1 MSLFSRLLQAVR
13 SWRPRRPLQP
23 NRRAGVAVEPLD
35 HRQLLSVN
43 FTGNVPV
50 DFPATQSPGVVVIP
64 ADLSNPNT
72 REPVIPPALQSLIS
86 VSGFY
91 IKDIRVS
98 YNSTSDTL
106 SFGINQPASGNPG
119 QGEVIAGDSDNNGN
133 SATVNPAVSAVNP
146 FFTDPAYMG
155 GSKYMGVFLNFTSS
169 TGSPQIVAGFSST
182 PPTPTPNDPSPIKP
196 YEVAVADPTNLPA
209 FGAPLSQ
216 YTGNFFM
223 QNSTSSPNLEF
234 SITHFSQ
241 LYQAETGQ
249 PLTSNSV
256 IYVGGQGGSEAAD
269 GISDAIIPATSVNI
283 GAATQPV
290 TPTPTPCPP
299 QSPTIYVNYH
309 EHRIVDSLHRDLV
322 RVNVLGTSGFNVD
335 QIIPNSVTLDGA
347 HAIAHITRKTRR
359 DPFPSA
365 TYVFVANQLPLHKG
379 LNNVELQGTLN
390 NGETFQSS
398 NTVLNL
404 PYASSV
410 AKGPLHRY
418 MGGGTI
424 YNALAKIEKKHPG
437 VAIQPTAAVA
447 VTKSA
452 NAHPGETAKLA
463 VSYAPVV
470 HATSKKEAA
479 RPAARATPRPV
490 VTIQKADHHARAA
503 VVTKVPTLLRHS
515 MNDFLH
521 HVSGRSSTVAT
532 QTTATHHAR
541 HAG

>member
-1 MSLFSRLLQAVR
+1 MSLFSRLFQAVR
-13 SWRPRRPLQP
+13 SWRPRRPFQP

-50 DFPATQSPGVVVIP
+50 DFPATQSPGVVVVP
-64 ADLSNPNT
+64 ADLNNPST
-72 REPVIPPALQSLIS
+72 LEPVIPPALQNLIS

-98 YNSTSDTL
+98 YNSSSDTL
-106 SFGINQPASGNPG
+106 SLGIDQPASGNSG
-119 QGEVIAGDSDNNGN
+119 QGQVIAGDSDNNGN
-133 SATVNPAVSAVNP
+133 SGTVNPAVLAVNP
-146 FFTDPAYMG
+146 FFTDPANMG
-155 GSKYMGVFLNFTSS
+155 GSKYMGVFLGFNSPT
-169 TGSPQIVAGFSST
+169 TPQIVAGFSST
-182 PPTPTPNDPSPIKP
+182 PPTPTTNDPSPTKP
-196 YEVAVADPTNLPA
+196 YEVAVANPSNLPF
-209 FGAPLSQ
+209 FGAPLPQ
-216 YTGNFFM
+216 YTGNFFL

-234 SITHFSQ
+234 NITHFSQ
-241 LYQAETGQ
+241 LYQAETGHA
-249 PLTSNSV
+249 LTSSSV

-269 GISDAIIPATSVNI
+269 GISDAFIPAASVNI
-283 GAATQPV
+283 GAATQPG

-335 QIIPNSVTLDGA
+335 QIVPNSVTLDGA

-379 LNNVELQGTLN
+379 LNNVDLQGTLS
-390 NGETFQSS
+390 NGEAFQSS

-410 AKGPLHRY
+410 AKGRLHRY

-437 VAIQPTAAVA
+437 VVIQPTAAVA
-447 VTKSA
+447 VTRSA
-452 NAHPGETAKLA
+452 NAHPGPNAKLA

-470 HATSKKEAA
+470 HATSRKEAA
-479 RPAARATPRPV
+479 RPAAARSTPRPV
-490 VTIQKADHHARAA
+490 VTIQKADHHARSA

-521 HVSGRSSTVAT
+521 HVSGRSAADAT
-532 QTTATHHAR
+532 GAPSAHHTR